1 LKNLLVLTYWSFNDA
16 LIQAYT
22 LPYLTIIKK
31 VLPEGSTIHL
41 VTLEREQ
48 PAQSVEL
55 NSQSSERLGKGI
67 IYHPFRYRPAG
78 IWAVAMWVR
87 LLVKLARTIHREN
100 ISTIHCWATP
110 AGGLGYLLSIITG
123 KELVIDSFEPH
134 AEAMVENGTWRK
146 NSLAFRLLFAFE
158 KYQTR
163 RAKYLVAA
171 HEGMRSYALE
181 KYGVNIEHL
190 LVKPACV
197 DLQLFDDS
205 STKDRDLLQSLDLVD
220 KIVCVYAGKFGGIYL
235 DIEVFDFLK
244 EAHNRWGDRFRA
256 LLLTSHSEE
265 EINRYCVATGLD
277 RSIIVRRFVPHRE
290 IPKYI
295 GLGDFALTPVKPV
308 PTKKYCTPIKD
319 GEYWAMGLPVVIPN
333 GISNDS
339 EIIRENGIGAVLDR
353 LDVAAYRGALD
364 TIDAL
369 LAQRREV
376 LRKKIR
382 TVASTYRSFAVAERV
397 YKEIYGR

>member
-1 LKNLLVLTYWSFNDA
+1 MNNLLVLTYWSFKDA

-22 LPYLTIIKK
+22 LPYLAIIKK

-48 PAQSVEL
+48 PIQSVEL
-55 NSQSSERLGKGI
+55 KSQSSERLGKGI
-67 IYHPFRYRPAG
+67 ICHPFRYRPAG
-78 IWAVAMWVR
+78 ILAVGMWVR
-87 LLVKLARTIHREN
+87 LLVKLARTIHRED

-134 AEAMVENGTWRK
+134 AEAMVENGTWK
-146 NSLAFRLLFAFE
+146 NNSLPFRLLFAFE

-171 HEGMRSYALE
+171 NEGMRSYALE
-181 KYGVNIEHL
+181 KFGVDVKHMM
-190 LVKPACV
+190 VKPACV
-197 DLQLFDDS
+197 DLDLFDDS
-205 STKDRDLLQSLDLVD
+205 KAKDKALMKSLNLVD

-235 DIEVFDFLK
+235 DKEVFDFLK
-244 EAHNRWGDRFRA
+244 EAHLRWGDRFRV
-256 LLLTSHSEE
+256 LLLTSHGEE
-265 EINRYCVATGLD
+265 EINGYCLAAGID
-277 RSIIVRRFVPHRE
+277 RSIIVTRFVPHNE
-290 IPKYI
+290 IPRYI

-308 PTKKYCTPIKD
+308 PTKRYCTPIKD
-319 GEYWAMGLPVVIPN
+319 GEYWAMGLPVVISE

-339 EIIRENGIGAVLDR
+339 EIIRTNGIGAVLDR
-353 LDVAAYRGALD
+353 LDVAAYRRALD

-369 LAQRREV
+369 LAQPREPLRR
-376 LRKKIR
+376 KIR
-382 TVASTYRSFAVAERV
+382 TVASTYRSFAIAEEV